1 MRGEPGRVEGGG
13 GRDGRVG
20 GGLRGGVGDSVRNQR
35 REEHLRRKQNRMLNI
50 VSNTRGGKLFF
61 LPLIDPQVS
70 LPRKNSDQEQL
81 PNS

>member
-1 MRGEPGRVEGGG
+1 MDSPGGGVRGESGRGEGGG

-50 VSNTRGGKLFF
+50 ASNTRGGKLFF
-61 LPLIDPQVS
+61 LLCPPD
-70 LPRKNSDQEQL
+70 
-81 PNS
+81 

>member
-1 MRGEPGRVEGGG
+1 MRGEPGRGEGGG

-50 VSNTRGGKLFF
+50 ASNTRGGQLRYESST
-61 LPLIDPQVS
+61 LILYKELSSTIFQS
-70 LPRKNSDQEQL
+70 CQ
-81 PNS
+81 